1 MYDDITKK
9 DDQNP
14 AWFRPATD
22 IVELEDGFHI
32 YMDLPGVSK
41 DGLGIDLRD
50 NEVAIVGKTQAKE
63 DQAGEDQDGDD
74 KEKVIHMEFTGG
86 EYRRTFTLS
95 DTVDR
100 ERIEAQLKNGVLDL
114 FLPKSEKT
122 LPKRIEISAG

>member
-9 DDQNP
+9 DDQNA

-41 DGLGIDLRD
+41 EGLGIDLRD
-50 NEVAIVGKTQAKE
+50 NEVAIVGKTQPRE
-63 DQAGEDQDGDD
+63 DQAGED

-86 EYRRTFTLS
+86 EYRRTFTIS

-122 LPKRIEISAG
+122 MPRRIEISAG

>member
-9 DDQNP
+9 DDRNV

-32 YMDLPGVSK
+32 YMDLPGVGK
-41 DGLGIDLRD
+41 QGVGIDLHD
-50 NEVAIVGKTQAKE
+50 NEITVVGRTHPEE
-63 DQAGEDQDGDD
+63 DQPRDE

-100 ERIEAQLKNGVLDL
+100 ERIQAQLKNGVLDL
-114 FLPKSEKT
+114 FLPKSEKA
-122 LPKRIEISAG
+122 LPRRIEISAG

>member
-9 DDQNP
+9 DDRNA

-32 YMDLPGVSK
+32 YMDLPGVGK

-50 NEVAIVGKTQAKE
+50 NEVAIIGKTQPRE
-63 DQAGEDQDGDD
+63 DQAGED
-74 KEKVIHMEFTGG
+74 KEKVIHMEFAGG

-100 ERIEAQLKNGVLDL
+100 DRIEAKLKNGVLDL

-122 LPKRIEISAG
+122 LPRRIEISAG